1 MKLDNF
7 IKSAALTILLLCYFV
22 SFTIAQEEEKGLQM
36 IRVVPGDTLHGVA
49 DLYLKDPTRWPEL
62 LKYNVLNSGNP
73 DLIRP
78 GDKLL
83 VPVKEIKKSMRA
95 AHLIKKI
102 NRVDFRV
109 RGETVFRD
117 AVEEQKIFYED
128 AIRTFSESYATIL
141 FPTKEVTKIS
151 PNTLAVIKPREME
164 QEVGLIRGEIYFS
177 KTKILTDSAVIEP
190 KSDGLFKAKVYND
203 KSAEIEVYDGKVDVV
218 GAGKRIELTKGFGSK
233 IELGKVPLNPRKIKM
248 PSVDEIARMKKEITL
263 PATFQFKAGNIQ
275 NLGVFKPEEV
285 DLEKEIK
292 ASGKTIKKIECI
304 EISLDEYFSQIVLE
318 GSPHSI
324 QSKLIKLLDGKYYY
338 RIKYAGQ
345 KGGYSAIQSFEINR
359 ARKGIEVIIL
369 YPPED
374 VNVYDEFIEVR
385 GSSSGDLDRI
395 TIDATSAEL
404 KEDGTFSQIIYLPRG
419 SHEIEIL
426 ARDKFGNTRRYTRR
440 VKRVSEPK
448 GFFRKIFGG

>member
-1 MKLDNF
+1 MKNVNL
-7 IKSAALTILLLCYFV
+7 IIFV
-22 SFTIAQEEEKGLQM
+22 LVFASLFLNAQEEEEEGLQM

-49 DLYLKDPTRWPEL
+49 DLYLKDPSRWPEL
-62 LKYNVLNSGNP
+62 LKYNVLKTGDPN
-73 DLIRP
+73 LIHP

-95 AHLIKKI
+95 AHLIKKVK
-102 NRVDFRV
+102 RVDFRV

-117 AVEEQKIFYED
+117 AVVNQKIFYED

-141 FPTKEVTKIS
+141 FPSKEVTRIS
-151 PNTLAVIKPREME
+151 PDTLAVIKPREME

-190 KSDGLFKAKVYND
+190 KSDGLFKAKVYKD
-203 KSAEIEVYDGKVDVV
+203 KSAEIEVYAGKVDVV

-233 IELGKVPLNPRKIKM
+233 IELGKAPLNPRKIEM
-248 PSVDEIARMKKEITL
+248 PSGDEIARMKKEITL
-263 PATFQFKAGNIQ
+263 PATFQFKAGDIQ

-292 ASGKTIKKIECI
+292 KAVRTKKKIECI
-304 EISLDEYFSQIVLE
+304 EISLDEYFSQIILE
-318 GSPHSI
+318 GFPHAI
-324 QSKLIKLLDGKYYY
+324 QSKLKKLLDGKYYY
-338 RIKYAGQ
+338 RVKYAGQ
-345 KGGYSAIQSFEINR
+345 KGGYSDVQSFEINR
-359 ARKGIEVIIL
+359 TRREIEVIIL

-385 GSSSGDLDRI
+385 GSASGAIDRI
-395 TIDATSAEL
+395 TIDATNAEL
-404 KEDGTFSQIIYLPRG
+404 KEDGTFAQIIYLPKG
-419 SHEIEIL
+419 NHEIEIL

-440 VKRVSEPK
+440 VKRVTEPK